1 MFCLNI
7 LAYLWLCGNLAAS
20 LRYTPEYAEWNLNT
34 NQKATNPLDYSGTWE
49 NHKYNPSPNNWRFP
63 VYTLFLD
70 RWVNG
75 DPTNDN
81 ANGTLFEQD
90 ITSTQFRHGGDMQG
104 LIDSLDYIQGFGIKV
119 RGLDT
124 GAVWNTRTYNHRPFT
139 LQARPLSTCHGNQ
152 TCTR

>member
-1 MFCLNI
+1 MFCLNL
-7 LAYLWLCGNLAAS
+7 LAYLWLSINLAAS

-34 NQKATNPLDYSGTWE
+34 NQKAVNPLDYSGTWE
-49 NHKYNPSPNNWRFP
+49 NHKYNPSPSNWRFP

-119 RGLDT
+119 RSLDA
-124 GAVWNTRTYNHRPFT
+124 GMCNTTLTYDDRPFT
-139 LQARPLSTCHGNQ
+139 LQAHPSLTCHGNQ